1 MAVVTI
7 NSDSRY
13 QINRKRVRAVVVGVL
28 KESHADESN
37 IAVSVAVVGN
47 RKMRQLNREYHETDA
62 TTDVLSFPY
71 LDPQSQDN
79 SYEFIEPEQEL
90 TMLGDIVISYPETV
104 RQAAQKNK
112 LVDDEIDF
120 LIEHGMQH
128 LLGNHHD

>member
-7 NSDSRY
+7 QADSRY
-13 QINRKRVRAVVVGVL
+13 KINRKRVRAVINDVL
-28 KESHADESN
+28 KDYHAKDSQM
-37 IAVSVAVVGN
+37 AVSVTVVGN

-71 LDPQSQDN
+71 LDPQSSQDT
-79 SYEFIEPEQEL
+79 EPFVEPVEDY

-104 RQAAQKNK
+104 RQAGEKDR

-120 LIEHGMQH
+120 LVEHGMQH